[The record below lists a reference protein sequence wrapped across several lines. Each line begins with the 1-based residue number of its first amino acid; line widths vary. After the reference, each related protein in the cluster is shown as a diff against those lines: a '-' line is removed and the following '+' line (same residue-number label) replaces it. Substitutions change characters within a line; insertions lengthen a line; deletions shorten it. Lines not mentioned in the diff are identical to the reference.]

1 MLEKLTA
8 HRRALHQIPELEKQL
23 PLTSAYIK
31 KALSPLP
38 CQILLPGGDA
48 VCAYF
53 DAGKA
58 ETVAF
63 RSDMDAL
70 PIEEKG
76 ALPFRSQH
84 KKAMH
89 ACGHDGHMAIL
100 LCLAEYIAGHLTE
113 LPHNVLLV
121 FQPAEETTGG
131 AKDIC
136 ASGVFEAHNVCRIF
150 GLHLWPS
157 LPAGVVATKSG
168 PLMARS
174 SELTVEIAGRSA
186 HIARQDEGIDALY
199 AATELVRRCYEII
212 EKMEPEQFCLLRFGR
227 MQSGTARNAV
237 SASTRLEG
245 TLRTFSDDLHRAL
258 TERIL
263 EISHNIEKELGCQIS
278 VQLSEGYPPVT
289 NSALLFGQ
297 VCEYLGEGA
306 FFLLDKPTLITED
319 FSFYQQRMPG
329 LFFFLGIG
337 GEEPLHSDRFNFD
350 EALLQPGLSLFQ
362 KLLYL

>member
-1 MLEKLTA
+1 M
-8 HRRALHQIPELEKQL
+8 
-23 PLTSAYIK
+23 
-31 KALSPLP
+31 
-38 CQILLPGGDA
+38 
-48 VCAYF
+48 
-53 DAGKA
+53 
-58 ETVAF
+58 
-63 RSDMDAL
+63 
-70 PIEEKG
+70 
-76 ALPFRSQH
+76 
-84 KKAMH
+84 
-89 ACGHDGHMAIL
+89 

-289 NSALLFGQ
+289 NSALL
-297 VCEYLGEGA
+297 LGRYANTWERGA

-319 FSFYQQRMPG
+319 FFFTNSACLACFFPG
-329 LFFFLGIG
+329 YRRG
-337 GEEPLHSDRFNFD
+337 GAAAFRP
-350 EALLQPGLSLFQ
+350 FQ
-362 KLLYL
+362 L